1 MSYRFIPEE
10 ATADVA
16 FEATGSSLEEVF
28 QAAAEATLAVMVD
41 NPEAVTD
48 QEKRPIKL
56 EAAALD
62 LLLFD
67 LLQQLVYYKDAD
79 RLLLRVTGVDIK
91 QIDKKRWTLS
101 ASAAGERI
109 NPTRHHLGADVK
121 AVTLHEF
128 SLEHS
133 GKGWR
138 AHVIL
143 DI

>member
-1 MSYRFIPEE
+1 MPYRFIPEE

-16 FEATGSSLEEVF
+16 FEATGRSLEEVF
-28 QAAAEATLAVMVD
+28 QAAAAATLAVMVD
-41 NPEAVTD
+41 NPEAVGE
-48 QEKRPIKL
+48 QERRSINL
-56 EAAALD
+56 EAMVLD

-79 RLLLRVTGVDIK
+79 RLLLRIVCVEIE
-91 QIDKKRWTLS
+91 QIDNKKWRLT
-101 ASAAGERI
+101 ASAAGDRI
-109 NPTRHHLGADVK
+109 DPERHHLGADVK

-133 GKGWR
+133 DKEWR